1 MRVVVLGATG
11 GIGRSVVDAARAA
24 GHEVVAFGRD
34 PSRLAS
40 LGHGVVIATGD
51 ATDGDAVARSLV
63 GADAVINALGPT
75 TRSREEVSRFE
86 TIARNLIAGMRGAG
100 VRRLVD
106 LGGAGITLRDEHKPL
121 GGRIASLI
129 VRAIVPHVVAAKQ
142 REYEI
147 IADSDLDWTIVR
159 PPRVTERPATGRT
172 TAGERLAGR
181 SITRDDLARFMVEQL
196 TDTTYVRKAPFVSS

>member
-1 MRVVVLGATG
+1 MAATATVLEMLDSGDHVLAMDDPDVVA
-11 GIGRSVVDAARAA
+11 AARFIRENACDGIRVA
-24 GHEVVAFGRD
+24 DVLREV
-34 PSRLAS
+34 P
-40 LGHGVVIATGD
+40 
-51 ATDGDAVARSLV
+51 VARSLV

-86 TIARNLIAGMRGAG
+86 TIARNLVAGMRGAG

-106 LGGAGITLRDEHKPL
+106 LGGAGITLRGEHKPL